1 MIVARSFARI
11 HETNL
16 KVPSLFIVPP
26 LLQLT
31 HIPLQK
37 QGVLPLWFADKADY
51 GRVGAG
57 DVVETL
63 GLADL
68 LEGKLDAAIR
78 LRVTPRDGGAPFEV
92 PVRHT
97 MSADQLKWLRA
108 GSALN
113 HIRAQIA
120 AAA

>member
-1 MIVARSFARI
+1 MLTVSA
-11 HETNL
+11 
-16 KVPSLFIVPP
+16 PSYF
-26 LLQLT
+26 
-31 HIPLQK
+31 LQK
-37 QGVLPLWFADKADY
+37 QGILPLWFVDKADY
-51 GRVGAG
+51 ARIGAG

-68 LEGKLDAAIR
+68 LEGRATSERAVR
-78 LRVTPRDGGAPFEV
+78 LRVTPRGGGAPFEIAT
-92 PVRHT
+92 RHT

-120 AAA
+120 GQA